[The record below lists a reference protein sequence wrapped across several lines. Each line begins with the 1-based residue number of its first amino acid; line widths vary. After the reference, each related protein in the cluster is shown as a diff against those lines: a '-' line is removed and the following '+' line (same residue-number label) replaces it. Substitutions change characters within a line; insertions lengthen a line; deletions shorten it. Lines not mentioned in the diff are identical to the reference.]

1 MTNMAKILNTRFGDL
16 DFDQLA
22 SAPIEAIAGIRPSDA
37 RLLRKMFCAKTIG
50 ELGSNKYIV
59 AAVAI
64 AAIAGAGAS
73 SIDNDDSR
81 IARHIETDRLQ
92 LGPAEAR
99 LTNSGVSVWA
109 IAGYAPLVDWNAE
122 AIAADYGLTLDEVE
136 AALAYYRRHR
146 DAIEARIAANTITA
160 A

>member
-1 MTNMAKILNTRFGDL
+1 MANMARILDTRFGDL

-22 SAPIEAIAGIRPSDA
+22 STPIEAIAGMRPSDA
-37 RLLRKMFCAKTIG
+37 RLLKKMFCAKTIG

-64 AAIAGAGAS
+64 AALAGAS
-73 SIDNDDSR
+73 TTAVNKEERLI
-81 IARHIETDRLQ
+81 IRHVETDRLQ
-92 LGPAEAR
+92 LGPADAR
-99 LTNSGVSVWA
+99 LTDSGVSVWA

-122 AIAADYGLTLDEVE
+122 AIAADYGLTLEEVE
-136 AALAYYRRHR
+136 AALAYYHRHR
-146 DAIEARIAANTITA
+146 DAIEARITANTITA